1 MKSNV
6 KKRESP
12 DVVIVVLDC
21 VGAPYL
27 SRDSLTDPISRELAS
42 KLDDAVWFDH
52 AVSTSSWT
60 VPAHASIL
68 TGLYPWNSACFGRS
82 GNLWPILDP
91 KIPRLQDMLRPRGY
105 ATACLSGNPLLG
117 PSSHCGLDSRF
128 DQVHVSEPW
137 EVLLRVPPKLSGI
150 ARKVYQNT
158 SKEQVELKRESG
170 ALGIAS
176 YSLGMAIRGIGLRL
190 PATLY
195 FGSRVARIGLGNGRG
210 LASEASPWIEG
221 RLREFIQHSDPA
233 RPFFTL
239 LNLVDAHEPFFPSRW
254 RPNGRSTSEL
264 LRVRQD
270 FSSIVDGKWIPTED
284 DYSILR
290 ELYRGAV
297 NAAISRVVGIIA
309 ILREQRRWDETVFVL
324 TADHGQALGQEGVPL
339 HGGPPI
345 DALVRIPLIVRLPGA
360 VARSPPTCT
369 EWASLA
375 DVVPTVLKAVGI
387 QSPNGLDGEPLQTV
401 ASTGPTPRKVFSYGE
416 GMFGWKPDL
425 SYLLRFVR
433 GWISRPSQCTQG
445 VVR

>member
-1 MKSNV
+1 MYLNRGKSFCGCPRNSPELRGRSTRTLARSKWNLSESQALWGLPAIPLAWRSGV
-6 KKRESP
+6 SAFASQLPCTSGRESP
-12 DVVIVVLDC
+12 GL
-21 VGAPYL
+21 
-27 SRDSLTDPISRELAS
+27 
-42 KLDDAVWFDH
+42 
-52 AVSTSSWT
+52 VSETEE
-60 VPAHASIL
+60 
-68 TGLYPWNSACFGRS
+68 
-82 GNLWPILDP
+82 
-91 KIPRLQDMLRPRGY
+91 
-105 ATACLSGNPLLG
+105 
-117 PSSHCGLDSRF
+117 DSR
-128 DQVHVSEPW
+128 QK
-137 EVLLRVPPKLSGI
+137 RPPG
-150 ARKVYQNT
+150 
-158 SKEQVELKRESG
+158 SKGDCENSSSTRT
-170 ALGIAS
+170 
-176 YSLGMAIRGIGLRL
+176 R
-190 PATLY
+190 
-195 FGSRVARIGLGNGRG
+195 
-210 LASEASPWIEG
+210 
-221 RLREFIQHSDPA
+221 A

-425 SYLLRFVR
+425 VVPPQVRARMDFEAIAVYSGSRKVMLDSRSGVSRAYGVHAGGAELIGTEDYPTPVDEELGAAARATRAAIDVAKHDRAPSLDRSKHLLRWGYVR
-433 GWISRPSQCTQG
+433 SWLTTALRC
-445 VVR
+445 